1 MVVRSWDSILAL
13 GTAYICGTDGR
24 RARRNIGD
32 IAAASEHAV
41 ERILH
46 DRHGIESNDTG
57 IHVHEI
63 LNARSSELGSERIDE
78 CDMSG
83 PAGTAVANI
92 SAAFAALGYHLGIV
106 GDILGRGVMD
116 VIERHAQ
123 ILADRAVEILEL
135 RIGEAALIGGGG
147 DISVVVRPLI
157 HCEHINVAAADIVEV
172 DDLGDG
178 AVNNGA
184 RLGRIITHFLSSI
197 SDAWMRA
204 TISPIQMAPGLS
216 TTWILKSGFG

>member
-1 MVVRSWDSILAL
+1 MGLRV
-13 GTAYICGTDGR
+13 TT
-24 RARRNIGD
+24 RAPC
-32 IAAASEHAV
+32 
-41 ERILH
+41 
-46 DRHGIESNDTG
+46 
-57 IHVHEI
+57 HEI

-184 RLGRIITHFLSSI
+184 RIREDHNALLIEHIGCLDACDHIADPDGSGIIDHMDLEIRIRMNGHLLACDIAAALENFL
-197 SDAWMRA
+197 
-204 TISPIQMAPGLS
+204 
-216 TTWILKSGFG
+216 ILVRNKVRRLE